1 MEVNISL
8 TDVPPF
14 MDYITDM
21 ATVVSYLR
29 FKSNLSEL
37 EKRMIA
43 NHDAF
48 VEQLENE
55 PNKEFS
61 KPYLKLLRQEDG

>member
-29 FKSNLSEL
+29 LKSNLSEL
-37 EKRMIA
+37 EKRMISS
-43 NHDAF
+43 HDSF
-48 VEQLENE
+48 VEQLEKE

-61 KPYLKLLRQEDG
+61 KPYLKLLKE

>member
-14 MDYITDM
+14 MNYITDM

-29 FKSNLSEL
+29 LKSNLSEL

-43 NHDAF
+43 SHDLF
-48 VEQLENE
+48 VEQLEKE

-61 KPYLKLLRQEDG
+61 KPYLKLLKE

>member
-29 FKSNLSEL
+29 LKNNLSEL

-43 NHDAF
+43 SHDSF
-48 VEQLENE
+48 VEKLEME
-55 PNKEFS
+55 PNKEFAR
-61 KPYLKLLRQEDG
+61 PYLKLLKE